1 MSQVASTGEVVKTAV
16 PIRFDPFDISTA
28 YAQVQGQWVTCRS
41 SYVGLSG
48 HTERELFL
56 ATQELRQSAKRD
68 GVRAELSA
76 ARLADLMSNAGAH
89 EELLRQ
95 RWKDLEGKKVHALIA
110 GQSGHPLTTVTNIWP
125 IVAHIWQ

>member
-1 MSQVASTGEVVKTAV
+1 VVKTAV
-16 PIRFDPFDISTA
+16 PIRFDPLDISTA
-28 YAQVQGQWVTCRS
+28 YAQVQGHWVTCRS
-41 SYVGLSG
+41 SHVGLSG

-68 GVRAELSA
+68 GVRAQLSA
-76 ARLADLMSNAGAH
+76 ARLAHHMSNAGAH

-110 GQSGHPLTTVTNIWP
+110 GQSGYPQTLGGVVPLPSGPPEV
-125 IVAHIWQ
+125 